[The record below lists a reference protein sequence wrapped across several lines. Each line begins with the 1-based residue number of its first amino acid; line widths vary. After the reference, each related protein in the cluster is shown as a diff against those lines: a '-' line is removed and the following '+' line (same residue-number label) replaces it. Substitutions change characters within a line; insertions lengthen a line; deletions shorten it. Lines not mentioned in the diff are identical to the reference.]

1 MQAKK
6 IFRTALL
13 VLACAVGVWLFAVFA
28 LPVLLPFLIGLA
40 IAALVEK
47 PLRLFLARTGIPRAP
62 SAFLFVLVFYALLIA
77 AVYFLCRIICDE
89 ATRFLKE
96 LPELVSS
103 LAIPFGTLQKKLYA
117 LADRLP
123 DGIGAAAREGV
134 ESFFKNGSLIGSRI
148 YDWLF
153 SAASKVLGMLP
164 DIVLF
169 LITTVVASFMS
180 AAELPKLRE
189 LIRTRAPERWQKK
202 LAAVRDRLKATL
214 GGYVRAQLKLMGVT
228 FLILTAGFLILRISY
243 PLLFG
248 ILLAFVDALP
258 VFGTGTV
265 LIPWSILMFLRGNM
279 RCGVG
284 LLILY
289 GCAALTRQ
297 ALEPRMVGR
306 HIGLNP
312 LLTLM
317 ALYIGFRCAGI
328 MGMVLFPV
336 AAIFLKQL
344 LLPGA
349 PPDTTG

>member
-6 IFRTALL
+6 YLRAALIA
-13 VLACAVGVWLFAVFA
+13 LAAAALVWLLAVFA
-28 LPVLLPFLIGLA
+28 LPALLPFVIGLA

-47 PLRLFLARTGIPRAP
+47 PMRLFLSRTHLPRGLG
-62 SAFLFVLVFYALLIA
+62 AFLFVLLFYALLVA
-77 AVYFLCRIICDE
+77 GVYFLCRIVCDE
-89 ATRFLKE
+89 ATRFLRE
-96 LPELVSS
+96 LPELLSS
-103 LAIPFGTLQKKLYA
+103 LAIPFGTLQKRLYA

-123 DGIGAAAREGV
+123 DGIGVAVREGV

-153 SAASKVLGMLP
+153 SAASSVLGKLP

-169 LITTVVASFMS
+169 LITTVVASFLS
-180 AAELPKLRE
+180 AAELPKLRQFVRE
-189 LIRTRAPERWQKK
+189 RAPEAWRQK
-202 LAAVRDRLKATL
+202 LLAVRARLKATL
-214 GGYVRAQLKLMGVT
+214 GGYIRAQLKLMGIT

-248 ILLAFVDALP
+248 LVLAFVDALP

-265 LIPWSILMFLRGNM
+265 LIPWSLLMFLRGNV

-289 GCAALTRQ
+289 ACAALTRQ

-328 MGMVLFPV
+328 WGMLLFPI

-344 LLPGA
+344 LLPDAQPGA
-349 PPDTTG
+349 QS

>member
-1 MQAKK
+1 MQAGKYL
-6 IFRTALL
+6 RTALL
-13 VLACAVGVWLFAVFA
+13 ALLSAVLVWLLAVFA
-28 LPVLLPFLIGLA
+28 LPALLPFVIGLA

-47 PLRLFLARTGIPRAP
+47 PMQLFLTRTRLPRGLG
-62 SAFLFVLVFYALLIA
+62 AFLFVLLFYALLVT
-77 AVYFLCRIICDE
+77 AVYFLCRIVCDE
-89 ATRFLKE
+89 ATRFLRE
-96 LPELVSS
+96 LPALISS

-123 DGIGAAAREGV
+123 DGIGVAVREGV

-153 SAASKVLGMLP
+153 STASNVLGKLP

-180 AAELPKLRE
+180 AAELPKLRQFVRE
-189 LIRTRAPERWQKK
+189 RAPKPWQQK
-202 LAAVRDRLKATL
+202 LRAVRARLKATL
-214 GGYVRAQLKLMGVT
+214 GGYVRAQLKLMGIT

-248 ILLAFVDALP
+248 LALAFVDALP

-265 LIPWSILMFLRGNM
+265 LIPWSLLMFLRGNM
-279 RCGVG
+279 RCGIG

-289 GCAALTRQ
+289 ACAALTRQ

-317 ALYIGFRCAGI
+317 ALYVGFRCAGI
-328 MGMVLFPV
+328 MGMLLFPI

-344 LLPGA
+344 LLPDAQPG
-349 PPDTTG
+349 TQS

>member
-1 MQAKK
+1 MQARNYL
-6 IFRTALL
+6 RTALIA
-13 VLACAVGVWLFAVFA
+13 LACAVGVWLLAVFA
-28 LPVLLPFLIGLA
+28 LPVLLPFIIGLA

-47 PLRLFLARTGIPRAP
+47 PLRLFLSRTKLPRALG
-62 SAFLFVLVFYALLIA
+62 AFLFVLVFYALLIA
-77 AVYFLCRIICDE
+77 AAYFLCRIVCDE

-96 LPELVSS
+96 LPELASS
-103 LAIPFGTLQKKLYA
+103 LAGPFGRLQEKLYA

-123 DGIGAAAREGV
+123 DDVGAAAREGV
-134 ESFFKNGSLIGSRI
+134 ESFFANGARIGSRI
-148 YDWLF
+148 YDRLF
-153 SAASKVLGMLP
+153 QLASGVLGKLP

-189 LIRTRAPERWQKK
+189 LVRTRAPERWQKK
-202 LAAVRDRLKATL
+202 LSALYARLRATL
-214 GGYVRAQLKLMGVT
+214 GGYVRAQCKLMGVT
-228 FLILTAGFLILRISY
+228 FLILTAGFLILRMPY

-248 ILLAFVDALP
+248 LVLAFVDALP

-289 GCAALTRQ
+289 GCASLTRQ

-306 HIGLNP
+306 HIGLDP

-317 ALYIGFRCAGI
+317 ALYVGFRCAGI
-328 MGMVLFPV
+328 AGMLLFPL

-344 LLPGA
+344 LV
-349 PPDTTG
+349 PDAQV